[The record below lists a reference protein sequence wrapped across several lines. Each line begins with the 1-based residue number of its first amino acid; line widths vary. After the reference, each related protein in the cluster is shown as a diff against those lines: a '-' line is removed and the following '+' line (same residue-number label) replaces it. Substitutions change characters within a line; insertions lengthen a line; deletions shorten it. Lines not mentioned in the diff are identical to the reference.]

1 MPKYLGGVSF
11 RDAQMFNLAMLAK
24 LSLRLLEDPDS
35 LSARILKAVY

>member
-11 RDAQMFNLAMLAK
+11 RDAHKFNFAMLAK
-24 LSLRLLEDPDS
+24 LSQRLLEDLDS